1 MRESSMRGMR
11 AIAMAV
17 ETGSTRSARFAMVL
31 LLLACATSVPAL
43 AQQVVMY
50 RCTDAR
56 GVVTLQN
63 DTPCAKGTRQEKRL
77 VDTGATAAPFPMI
90 APAPVVRPAAPARD
104 SAATQP
110 AAGTPA
116 ADAPSPVLPLP
127 EATRPPSER
136 LPPPPLYQ
144 CNTVENDSYLS
155 DTPEPR
161 PRCVRVDTVGIDGSQ
176 QLGAGAACSMVYD
189 QCQRVPDNAACP
201 AWRKRVNEAQAA
213 WTYARADMA
222 AQARA
227 DYERIARV
235 VAETT
240 CNQ

>member
-1 MRESSMRGMR
+1 MDRVRKGPGSPSR
-11 AIAMAV
+11 AWIARA
-17 ETGSTRSARFAMVL
+17 
-31 LLLACATSVPAL
+31 LLLACVLSSQAV
-43 AQQVVMY
+43 AQRVVMY

-63 DTPCAKGTRQEKRL
+63 DTPCAKGMQQERRV

-90 APAPVVRPAAPARD
+90 APAPVVRPATPARD
-104 SAATQP
+104 AVPPAASAAS
-110 AAGTPA
+110 
-116 ADAPSPVLPLP
+116 APSPVLPLP
-127 EATRPPSER
+127 DATRPPAER

-189 QCQRVPDNAACP
+189 QCQRIPDNAACP

-222 AQARA
+222 EQAKA

>member
-1 MRESSMRGMR
+1 MRWFRKV
-11 AIAMAV
+11 AV
-17 ETGSTRSARFAMVL
+17 AS
-31 LLLACATSVPAL
+31 LLAVAVVAPSA

-63 DTPCAKGTRQEKRL
+63 DVACPKGTRQEKRM
-77 VDTGATAAPFPMI
+77 VDTGATAAPFPNLPD
-90 APAPVVRPAAPARD
+90 APAQAITPSNAPVPGP
-104 SAATQP
+104 QP
-110 AAGTPA
+110 TPA
-116 ADAPSPVLPLP
+116 ATTFTPVLPLP
-127 EATRPPSER
+127 EAETPPQQR

-155 DTPEPR
+155 DTPDPK

-213 WTYARADMA
+213 WTYARADMS
-222 AQARA
+222 AQAKA

>member
-1 MRESSMRGMR
+1 MRWFCKG
-11 AIAMAV
+11 AV
-17 ETGSTRSARFAMVL
+17 A
-31 LLLACATSVPAL
+31 LLLAFSTTAPSA
-43 AQQVVMY
+43 AQEVVMY

-63 DTPCAKGTRQEKRL
+63 DVACPKGTQQEKRV
-77 VDTGATAAPFPMI
+77 VDTGATAAPFPDLPN
-90 APAPVVRPAAPARD
+90 APAKTITPSPVPVLGPQPAPATD
-104 SAATQP
+104 KFT
-110 AAGTPA
+110 
-116 ADAPSPVLPLP
+116 PVLPLP
-127 EATRPPSER
+127 DAKTPPQER

-144 CNTVENDSYLS
+144 CNTAENDSYLS
-155 DTPEPR
+155 DTPDPK
-161 PRCVRVDTVGIDGSQ
+161 PRCVRMNTVGIDGSQ

-222 AQARA
+222 AQAKA

>member
-1 MRESSMRGMR
+1 MHRVWIAR
-11 AIAMAV
+11 ALA
-17 ETGSTRSARFAMVL
+17 
-31 LLLACATSVPAL
+31 LLAYAAAPGVA

-63 DTPCAKGTRQEKRL
+63 DTPCAKGMQQEKRL

-90 APAPVVRPAAPARD
+90 APAPVVRPAAPAPD
-104 SAATQP
+104 AAAPQVAP
-110 AAGTPA
+110 AA
-116 ADAPSPVLPLP
+116 APGSPVLPLP
-127 EATRPPSER
+127 AAATPPAER

-155 DTPEPR
+155 DTPDPK

-222 AQARA
+222 AQAKA

-240 CNQ
+240 CNL

>member
-1 MRESSMRGMR
+1 MRWLGVGALALLLS
-11 AIAMAV
+11 AWAMAP
-17 ETGSTRSARFAMVL
+17 
-31 LLLACATSVPAL
+31 AT

-63 DTPCAKGTRQEKRL
+63 DVACPEGSQQEKRL
-77 VDTGATAAPFPMI
+77 VDTGATAAPFPVVPDVPAR
-90 APAPVVRPAAPARD
+90 APAPTAPVAK
-104 SAATQP
+104 P
-110 AAGTPA
+110 
-116 ADAPSPVLPLP
+116 ADADPDAGFAPVLPLP
-127 EATRPPSER
+127 DATKPPAER

-155 DTPEPR
+155 DTPDPK
-161 PRCVRVDTVGIDGSQ
+161 PRCVRIGTVGIDGSQ

-222 AQARA
+222 TQAKA

>member
-1 MRESSMRGMR
+1 MQ
-11 AIAMAV
+11 
-17 ETGSTRSARFAMVL
+17 STWTRRLSLRSAVMQRRRIAPL
-31 LLLACATSVPAL
+31 LALLACALSSHAA

-90 APAPVVRPAAPARD
+90 APAPVVRPSASAPNPAVQQTAPA
-104 SAATQP
+104 AV
-110 AAGTPA
+110 
-116 ADAPSPVLPLP
+116 PSPVLPLP
-127 EATRPPSER
+127 EATRPPAQR

-155 DTPEPR
+155 DTPDPK

-213 WTYARADMA
+213 WTYARADMS
-222 AQARA
+222 AQAKA

>member
-1 MRESSMRGMR
+1 MRLCLMY
-11 AIAMAV
+11 ACA
-17 ETGSTRSARFAMVL
+17 L
-31 LLLACATSVPAL
+31 LLSAL
-43 AQQVVMY
+43 TAAPSWAQQVVMY

-63 DTPCAKGTRQEKRL
+63 DVACPKGSQQEKRM
-77 VDTGATAAPFPMI
+77 VDTGATAAPFPVI
-90 APAPVVRPAAPARD
+90 PDAPAGTTRAPAPPMPTREPA
-104 SAATQP
+104 Q
-110 AAGTPA
+110 
-116 ADAPSPVLPLP
+116 ADAGFTPVLPLP
-127 EATRPPSER
+127 EAQRRPEER

-155 DTPEPR
+155 DTPDPK
-161 PRCVRVDTVGIDGSQ
+161 PRCVRIGTVGIDGSQ

-222 AQARA
+222 AQAKA

>member
-1 MRESSMRGMR
+1 MQGTWLRRPWMRRDW
-11 AIAMAV
+11 IAC
-17 ETGSTRSARFAMVL
+17 VL
-31 LLLACATSVPAL
+31 VAFACAPATPAV

-63 DTPCAKGTRQEKRL
+63 DTPCAKGTKQEKRL
-77 VDTGATAAPFPMI
+77 VDTVATAAPFPMI
-90 APAPVVRPAAPARD
+90 APAPVTRPTPAPAMVAAQPAAP
-104 SAATQP
+104 SA
-110 AAGTPA
+110 
-116 ADAPSPVLPLP
+116 SPVLPLP
-127 EATRPPSER
+127 DTATPPAER

-155 DTPEPR
+155 DTPDPK

-222 AQARA
+222 AQAKA

-240 CNQ
+240 CNR

>member
-1 MRESSMRGMR
+1 MRSKSMRRTSMHR
-11 AIAMAV
+11 AGIA
-17 ETGSTRSARFAMVL
+17 RVL
-31 LLLACATSVPAL
+31 ALLACAMASHAS

-63 DTPCAKGTRQEKRL
+63 DTPCAKGTKQEKRL

-90 APAPVVRPAAPARD
+90 APAPVVRPSARAPAT
-104 SAATQP
+104 AAQP
-110 AAGTPA
+110 VATTASV
-116 ADAPSPVLPLP
+116 PSPVLPLP
-127 EATRPPSER
+127 EASRPPAER

-155 DTPEPR
+155 DTSDPK

-176 QLGAGAACSMVYD
+176 QLGAGSACSMVYD

-222 AQARA
+222 VQAKA

>member
-1 MRESSMRGMR
+1 MRFVWKCG
-11 AIAMAV
+11 IA
-17 ETGSTRSARFAMVL
+17 
-31 LLLACATSVPAL
+31 LLLAAAAPSM

-63 DTPCAKGTRQEKRL
+63 DVACPKGSQQEKRL
-77 VDTGATAAPFPMI
+77 VDTGATAAPFPVVPDAPARA
-90 APAPVVRPAAPARD
+90 APAPPVAVAKPAPAD
-104 SAATQP
+104 GSP
-110 AAGTPA
+110 DYTPA
-116 ADAPSPVLPLP
+116 LPLP
-127 EATRPPSER
+127 ETAKPLAQR

-155 DTPEPR
+155 DTPDPK
-161 PRCVRVDTVGIDGSQ
+161 PRCVRIGTVGIDGSQ

-222 AQARA
+222 VQAKA

-235 VAETT
+235 VSETT